1 MPKRRVLSRGFT
13 LIELLVVIS
22 IIAVLIA
29 LLLPAVQQAREAARR
44 TQCRNNL
51 KQIGLAMHNYES
63 THSVFPSGM
72 FEDTNPGSTG
82 LGASGFTMMLPY
94 IDQANSFA
102 KYNFSEMY
110 GSTNN
115 RAVLN
120 QVIPAFICPSMNI
133 AREVPLNACNEIG
146 AIGSYL
152 LCEGTAAYQ
161 SPSRGMF
168 PFVSPVF
175 FGTTSRPVRV
185 ADVTDGTSNTMAVGE
200 SSYRYKLYNWSS
212 CAGNPAL
219 AGTPKHGYSRWGV
232 GYPGAALGNTRNA
245 LGSGQ
250 RLNNFTSA
258 STPTGFASDHIGGVT
273 FLLADGSVRFIS
285 ENIDYN
291 TLDSLAT
298 RSGGEVVGDF

>member
-1 MPKRRVLSRGFT
+1 MARRRPASRGFT
-13 LIELLVVIS
+13 LIELLVVIA

-63 THSVFPSGM
+63 TYSVFPTGM

-82 LGASGFTMMLPY
+82 LGASGFTQMLPY
-94 IDQANSFA
+94 FDQGNTFA
-102 KYNFSEMY
+102 RYNFSEMY

-115 RAVLN
+115 KAVLN
-120 QVIPAFICPSMNI
+120 QVIPGLVCPTMNI
-133 AREVPLNACNEIG
+133 AREVPINACNEIG

-152 LCEGTAAYQ
+152 LSEGTASYQ
-161 SPSRGMF
+161 NPSRGMF

-175 FGTTSRPVRV
+175 FGTSNRPIRI
-185 ADVTDGTSNTMAVGE
+185 ADVTDGASNTLAVGE

-219 AGTPKHGYSRWGV
+219 AGTVKHGYSRWGV
-232 GYPGAALGNTRNA
+232 GYPGAALGNTRAA

-250 RLNNFTSA
+250 RLNNFTGT

-273 FLLADGSVRFIS
+273 FLLTDGSVRFIS

-291 TLDSLAT
+291 TLDALAT
-298 RSGGEVVGDF
+298 RNSGEVVGDF